1 VVLRSDMPLAE
12 SELAAG
18 EDLSDDAPELV
29 DLTSITAAAAAGVG
43 DGAGAGA
50 VAVAVGVTSV
60 VGVSATGARN
70 EWLRVSGARTF
81 FSLIVR
87 TIFSRS
93 SGVM

>member
-29 DLTSITAAAAAGVG
+29 DLTSITAAAGVG